1 MFDGA
6 YTSPLVR
13 ARQTA
18 ELVVARC
25 PLARG
30 RRLETVDELLNG
42 TTAAGFRRWLVSLPD
57 REAVLLVG
65 HDMPLLTAGVVMLSL
80 GMAMNVIVASLD
92 VTAGNCADYFPATRM
107 ECGTAPFA
115 LVPLAGGVVLG
126 TVHFH
131 GDHIATAVPIV
142 VGLSSLAPQILG
154 LILTLVAVHGHTE
167 DLVSR
172 DVLAVLPWAS
182 AEGAGLALGGSW

>member
-1 MFDGA
+1 MLAIALSLAASTPAYAQPPRAPSSSRDVSGSLGRDGR
-6 YTSPLVR
+6 PLFWPTEPP
-13 ARQTA
+13 AGT
-18 ELVVARC
+18 L
-25 PLARG
+25 G
-30 RRLETVDELLNG
+30 R
-42 TTAAGFRRWLVSLPD
+42 P
-57 REAVLLVG
+57 VLLVG

-182 AEGAGLALGGSW
+182 GEGAGLALGGSW

>member
-1 MFDGA
+1 MLAIALSFAVSTPAYAQPPRAPSTSRDVSGSSGSDGA
-6 YTSPLVR
+6 PLLWP
-13 ARQTA
+13 ATPPP
-18 ELVVARC
+18 E
-25 PLARG
+25 
-30 RRLETVDELLNG
+30 G
-42 TTAAGFRRWLVSLPD
+42 TLD
-57 REAVLLVG
+57 RPMLLVG
-65 HDMPLLTAGVVMLSL
+65 HDMPLLTAGIVMLSL

-92 VTAGNCADYFPATRM
+92 VSVGNCADFFPPARM

-115 LVPLAGGVVLG
+115 LVPLAGGVLLG

-142 VGLSSLAPQILG
+142 VGLSSLAPQVFG
-154 LILTLVAVHGHTE
+154 LVLTLIAVHGHTE

-182 AEGAGLALGGSW
+182 GEGAGLSLRGAW